1 MTRTQTAL
9 TLTPM
14 EQMSLVMRIHV
25 IFATTGRAEVLV
37 KVLGRLKDQT
47 RAPDGVLVVGT
58 CPADVA
64 GVEGSFPRLQV
75 ILTEKGLCHQ
85 RNAGIAAL
93 GDQGDVVVFFDDD
106 FVPAHDFLEQV
117 EAQMSADPAIVG
129 LTGQLVRDGAQTGSL
144 GFEEAVHQLDV
155 LGERPTATE
164 ARTAWLYGCNM
175 AIRISAN
182 PQLRFDEAL
191 PLYGWQE
198 DVDFSSRLARHGTLY
213 RAAALT
219 GIHLGVRGGR
229 TSGLRLGYSQI
240 ANVIYLRRKGTIRF
254 LHGWR
259 ILTCNVAA
267 NLVGS
272 LRASPPVD
280 RRGRLK
286 GNWLAMRDLTS
297 GRIDPR
303 KVLAL

>member
-1 MTRTQTAL
+1 
-9 TLTPM
+9 
-14 EQMSLVMRIHV
+14 MRIHV
-25 IFATTGRAEVLV
+25 IFATTGRAEVLG
-37 KVLGRLKDQT
+37 KVLTRLKDQT

-64 GVEGSFPRLQV
+64 GVEECYPDPQ
-75 ILTEKGLCHQ
+75 IIITEKGLCHQ
-85 RNAGIAAL
+85 RNAGLTAL
-93 GDQGDVVVFFDDD
+93 GDQADVVVFFDDD

-117 EAQMSADPAIVG
+117 ETLMTADAGIVG
-129 LTGQLVRDGAQTGSL
+129 LTGQLVADGAQTGSL
-144 GFEEAVHQLDV
+144 MFEDAVHQLDA
-155 LGERPTATE
+155 LHERPAAGE

-175 AIRISAN
+175 VIRLSAH

-198 DVDFSSRLARHGTLY
+198 DVDFSSRLARHGTLH
-213 RAAALT
+213 RTAALT

-259 ILTCNVAA
+259 ILLCNVAA
-267 NLVGS
+267 NVAGS
-272 LRASPPVD
+272 LRSSPPVD

-303 KVLAL
+303 RVLAL

>member
-1 MTRTQTAL
+1 
-9 TLTPM
+9 
-14 EQMSLVMRIHV
+14 MRIHV
-25 IFATTGRAEVLV
+25 IFATTGRAEVLG
-37 KVLGRLKDQT
+37 KVVSRLKDQT
-47 RAPDGVLVVGT
+47 RAPDGVIVVGT

-64 GVEGSFPRLQV
+64 GVEGTFPRLQV
-75 ILTEKGLCHQ
+75 IITAKGLCNQ
-85 RNAGIAAL
+85 RNAGLAAL

-117 EAQMSADPAIVG
+117 ETLMSADESIVG

-144 GFEEAVHQLDV
+144 IFEEAVHQLDV
-155 LGERPTATE
+155 LHERPSMGE

-175 AIRISAN
+175 VIRLSAT

-198 DVDFSSRLARHGTLY
+198 DVDFSSRLARHGRLY
-213 RAAALT
+213 RTAALT

-267 NLVGS
+267 NMLGS
-272 LRASPPVD
+272 LTTNSPVD

-303 KVLAL
+303 RVLAL

>member
-1 MTRTQTAL
+1 M
-9 TLTPM
+9 
-14 EQMSLVMRIHV
+14 
-25 IFATTGRAEVLV
+25 IFATTGRAEVLG
-37 KVLGRLKDQT
+37 KVIRRLTDQT
-47 RAPDGVLVVGT
+47 RLPDGVLVVGT

-64 GVEGSFPRLQV
+64 GVEGAYPHLQ
-75 ILTEKGLCHQ
+75 ILLTAKGLCHQ
-85 RNAGIAAL
+85 RNAGLAAL
-93 GDQGDVVVFFDDD
+93 GDKGDVVVFFDDD

-117 EAQMSADPAIVG
+117 EALMTADTGIVG

-155 LGERPTATE
+155 QQERPPAGE

-175 AIRISAN
+175 AIRLSAN

-198 DVDFSSRLARHGTLY
+198 DVDFSSRLAQHGRLY
-213 RAAALT
+213 RTAALT

-259 ILTCNVAA
+259 ILTCNVLA
-267 NLVGS
+267 NVAGS
-272 LRASPPVD
+272 LTPSPPVD

-286 GNWLAMRDLTS
+286 GNLLAMRDLTS

-303 KVLAL
+303 RVLGL

>member
-1 MTRTQTAL
+1 
-9 TLTPM
+9 M
-14 EQMSLVMRIHV
+14 EQATPIMRIHV
-25 IFATTGRAEVLV
+25 IFATTGRAEVLG
-37 KVLGRLKDQT
+37 KVLTRLTDQT

-64 GVEGSFPRLQV
+64 GVESTFPGLQI
-75 ILTEKGLCHQ
+75 ILSEKGLCSQ
-85 RNAGIAAL
+85 RNAGLAAL
-93 GDQGDVVVFFDDD
+93 GDHADVIVFFDDD

-117 EAQMSADPAIVG
+117 EALMSADTSIVG
-129 LTGQLVRDGAQTGSL
+129 LTGRLVRDGAQTGSL
-144 GFEEAVHQLDV
+144 MFEEAVDQLD
-155 LGERPTATE
+155 LQHERPAAGE
-164 ARTAWLYGCNM
+164 ERMAWLYGCNM
-175 AIRISAN
+175 AIRLSAN

-213 RAAALT
+213 RTAALT

-259 ILTCNVAA
+259 ILLCNVAA
-267 NLVGS
+267 NVAGS
-272 LRASPPVD
+272 LQASPPVD

-303 KVLAL
+303 RVLAL